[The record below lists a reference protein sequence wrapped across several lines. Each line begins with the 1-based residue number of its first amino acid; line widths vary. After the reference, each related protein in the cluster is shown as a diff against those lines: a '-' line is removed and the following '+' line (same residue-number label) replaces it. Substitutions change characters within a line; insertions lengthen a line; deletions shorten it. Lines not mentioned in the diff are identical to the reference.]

1 MTGQEL
7 RGLIK
12 PLIDECSSGDPG
24 IARAALLH
32 YLHHV
37 RDLVSPPPEN
47 VIALGGQGTD

>member
-7 RGLIK
+7 RGLLK
-12 PLIDECSSGDPG
+12 PLIDDCSSGDPV

-37 RDLVSPPPEN
+37 RDIVSPPPEN
-47 VIALGGQGTD
+47 VVKMGGAG